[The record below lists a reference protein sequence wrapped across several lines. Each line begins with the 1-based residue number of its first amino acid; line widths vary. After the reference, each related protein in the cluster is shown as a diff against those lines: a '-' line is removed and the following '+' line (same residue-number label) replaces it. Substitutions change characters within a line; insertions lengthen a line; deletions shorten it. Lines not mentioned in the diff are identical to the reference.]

1 VSSVKDRSAVYS
13 RSNVAAE
20 SEALIF
26 DSSTLF
32 ERDMKR
38 AFDVVLA
45 IIGLILFSPIILL
58 SSLAIKIE
66 SRGPIF
72 DRQQRHSY
80 NNNSLLVFRFRC
92 TTTRNT
98 CGAARANYKR
108 LCVTRI
114 GRILRSSGIER
125 LPELVNVLRGD
136 MSIVGPRPYATPSA
150 ACCEE
155 QLSRISRHDAIKPG
169 LTGWAQVHGC
179 QNDSNSF
186 RLMRRR
192 IEYDLYYLEH
202 WSLLLDIKIIL
213 MTLCSRRAYA
223 GTERTSDR

>member
-1 VSSVKDRSAVYS
+1 MSSVKDRSAVYS

-98 CGAARANYKR
+98 CGAVRANYKR
-108 LCVTRI
+108 VCVTRI

-136 MSIVGPRPYATPSA
+136 MSIVGPRPHATPSA

-179 QNDSNSF
+179 QNDTNSF

-202 WSLLLDIKIIL
+202 WSLLLDMKIIL

-223 GTERTSDR
+223 GTERTSDQ